1 MPKLVPI
8 CIASLLLVSPA
19 VFAQSAS
26 PAAADSV
33 ADGRAPALDA
43 AARAQV
49 IDALA
54 HELNARYVFPE
65 VARKIEAAVRDKQQR
80 GGYDGAVRAQDFAA
94 MLTADLREAAHDL
107 HLVVRGSDTVL
118 PPFPDAARTPTAE
131 DEARIVAR
139 VKELKYGIGA
149 VEKLPGNIGYLDMR
163 GFAPI
168 KYVDKA
174 LGAAMTELADSD
186 ALIVD
191 MRKNGGGDPAGVA
204 FLTSYLFDKRT
215 HLNDLYFREGERTQE
230 FWTLDELP
238 GKKYG
243 QQKPVYVLT
252 SSRTF
257 SGGEE
262 FSYNLKQLGRATLVG
277 ETTGGGANPGGVRQ
291 LGPHFSVFVPDGR
304 AINPITHTNW
314 EHTGVVPHVKVPAAD
329 ALLVAQSM
337 ALEKLASSTKDGQ
350 RGAQLRARIDELA
363 RQRASAATPANGD
376 K

>member
-1 MPKLVPI
+1 MPKLAPI
-8 CIASLLLVSPA
+8 CIVSLLLVSA
-19 VFAQSAS
+19 AAFAQSAP
-26 PAAADSV
+26 PAAA
-33 ADGRAPALDA
+33 AANGRAPALDA

-54 HELNARYVFPE
+54 RELNARYVFPD

-80 GGYDGAVRAQDFAA
+80 GGYDGAVRPQDFAA
-94 MLTADLREAAHDL
+94 MLTADLRETAHDL
-107 HLVVRGSDTVL
+107 HLVVRGSGTVL
-118 PPFPDAARTPTAE
+118 PPFPDAGRIPTAD
-131 DEARIVAR
+131 DEARIMAR

-174 LGAAMTELADSD
+174 IGAAMTELADSD

-215 HLNDLYFREGERTQE
+215 HLNDLYFREGDRTQE

-252 SSRTF
+252 SARTF

-262 FSYNLKQLGRATLVG
+262 FSYNLQQLGRATLVG

-291 LGPHFSVFVPDGR
+291 LGPYFSVFVPDGR

-329 ALLVAQSM
+329 ALVVAQSM
-337 ALEKLASSTKDGQ
+337 ALEKLASAAKDGQ
-350 RGAQLRARIDELA
+350 RGAQLRARIDELG
-363 RQRASAATPANGD
+363 RQRASSATPGSGD